1 VTAKRVVHIRTAREV
16 EKIRRSAEI
25 VARCLEAL
33 RGEVRA
39 GVTTADLDARAEAF
53 IRASGAEPTF
63 KGYHG
68 YPASIC
74 VSVNEEVVHGIPG
87 SRVLTDGDVV
97 GIDCGA
103 TLDGYVG
110 DHAIT
115 VAVGAARPSDDTL
128 MRVTRESL
136 EHAIAAARPGNRIG
150 DISHAVQSHVEA
162 HGYGVVRALVGHGIG
177 REMHEEPAVP
187 NYGTAGRGLKLVA
200 GMVLAIEPMVTAG
213 DWEVETLAD
222 GWTVVTRDGSRAAH
236 FEHTVAIT
244 ADGPVVLSVVGG
256 NGAA

>member
-1 VTAKRVVHIRTAREV
+1 MAVAHRKRAVHLRTASEV
-16 EKIRRSAEI
+16 EKIRRSAEL
-25 VARCLEAL
+25 VARCLAEVRA
-33 RGEVRA
+33 EVRA
-39 GVTTADLDARAEAF
+39 GVTTKHLDEVAERF
-53 IRASGAEPTF
+53 IRGAGATPTF
-63 KGYHG
+63 VGYHG
-68 YPASIC
+68 YPASLC

-87 SRVLTDGDVV
+87 DRVLEDGDIV
-97 GIDCGA
+97 GIDCGV
-103 TLDGYVG
+103 TNDGYVG
-110 DHAIT
+110 DSAIT
-115 VAVGAARPSDDTL
+115 VAVGAATEADETL

-136 EHAIAAARPGNRIG
+136 ERAIVAARPGNRIG

-162 HGYGVVRALVGHGIG
+162 HGFGVVRALVGHGIG

-222 GWTVVTRDGSRAAH
+222 GWTVVTRDRSHSAH

-244 ADGPVVLSVVGG
+244 TDGPVVLSVTS
-256 NGAA
+256 